1 MGNKGAS
8 GEWQQDSRRLG
19 SRFDI
24 SNRQLAATRPPPF
37 HPGKTKRKRK
47 GREGNGTNFRKGEG
61 ED

>member
-24 SNRQLAATRPPPF
+24 SNRAKLAATRPPPSSF
-37 HPGKTKRKRK
+37 QK
-47 GREGNGTNFRKGEG
+47 GNRANFRKGE